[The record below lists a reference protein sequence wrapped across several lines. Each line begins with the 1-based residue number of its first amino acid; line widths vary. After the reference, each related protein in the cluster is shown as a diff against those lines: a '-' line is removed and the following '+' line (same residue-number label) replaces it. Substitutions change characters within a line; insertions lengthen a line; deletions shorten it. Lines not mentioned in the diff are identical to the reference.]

1 MTVGGREMEGEEDC
15 GRGKLNR
22 NCVGQNDKENSRY
35 LCEIKWKYQRQKIR
49 TDEF

>member
-22 NCVGQNDKENSRY
+22 NCVGQTTRKIRGCV
-35 LCEIKWKYQRQKIR
+35 CEIK
-49 TDEF
+49 